1 MSYQADA
8 WVIRAGNPGEP
19 RRARLTRTRVTVD
32 AIQDDEV
39 LAAPLY
45 GCWEGNN
52 EHALERQPI
61 DICKV
66 RQEQQVV
73 LGNAGVVR
81 VLETGKGVTQ
91 VQGGQLAMMFPSGE
105 TDAYGYTV
113 KALGYEAPR
122 QMGCMATLMKL
133 KGRQVIPIPENTKY
147 SLAQWAAFSVRYVTA
162 WANWR
167 VASAVFRL
175 QVTEEECPSPHVWG
189 WGGGTTLAELAL
201 ARLQGCRVMMLS
213 GAHRHLEE
221 IRGAGL
227 EAIDRRAFAGLSYE
241 PERWDSDA
249 LYRERY
255 QAAEAGFLAEVSRR
269 TDGEMVHLF
278 LDYIGTPVYRAT
290 LKALARQGVIATAGW
305 KEGMSVS
312 LLRARECI
320 TRHQHIHT
328 HYARYQEGVDAV
340 AFGEAHGWMP
350 DVGRRIHTFDELP
363 ALAEAYHAGDTN
375 YFPCFS
381 INEEGRT

>member
-8 WVIRAGNPGEP
+8 WVIRAGNEGEP

-32 AIQDDEV
+32 AIHDDEV

-66 RQEQQVV
+66 RKEQEVV

-105 TDAYGYTV
+105 TDPYGYTV
-113 KALGYEAPR
+113 KALGYEAPG

-175 QVTEEECPSPHVWG
+175 QVTEAECPSPHVWG

-201 ARLQGCRVMMLS
+201 ARLQGCRVVMLS

-221 IRGAGL
+221 IRSAGL
-227 EAIDRRAFAGLSYE
+227 ETLDRRAFAGLSYE
-241 PERWDSDA
+241 PERWDADA

-340 AFGEAHGWMP
+340 AFGETHGWMP
-350 DVGRRIHTFDELP
+350 DVGQRIHTFDELP
-363 ALAEAYHAGDTN
+363 ALADAYHAGDTN

-381 INEEGRT
+381 INEEGKT